1 MLQDRRE
8 YPRLVPGS
16 LLFVHVGQYTGPLS
30 NLSEGGFAVN
40 GLFPEIQHEV
50 CCLALDLEDS
60 GFGFPLRATAQ
71 TAWTSAAENR
81 TGLRFVNLPANSRQ
95 QLREWIS
102 AHGAATVKEPETQ
115 AFRFPARHAQFD
127 FAAIRRQLTAGV
139 IATELEVARRE
150 DRLLRLMGLCLT
162 AMTLLLALVFLGYS
176 LGSRGDHRP
185 TQVLAPVAT
194 GPDLPAAPQ
203 AEPAETS
210 PTTSP
215 LPSTVPLDVP
225 GFVLQVA
232 AMRYEANA
240 DGLSEILQENDFPA
254 FVFKRNTDRFYKVA
268 VGSFAD
274 AESAAVVKR
283 KLERQGFK
291 SILRHWSPE

>member
-1 MLQDRRE
+1 
-8 YPRLVPGS
+8 
-16 LLFVHVGQYTGPLS
+16 VGQYTGPLS

-40 GLFPEIQHEV
+40 GLFPEIQDEV
-50 CCLALDLEDS
+50 CCLALDLENS

-71 TAWTSAAENR
+71 TAWTNAAENR
-81 TGLRFVNLPANSRQ
+81 TGLRFVSLPANSRQ

-102 AHGAATVKEPETQ
+102 AHGAATVKEHPPQ
-115 AFRFPARHAQFD
+115 AFRFPARDAQFD

-176 LGSRGDHRP
+176 LGSRGDRP
-185 TQVLAPVAT
+185 TQVLAPA
-194 GPDLPAAPQ
+194 GPDLPAAAL
-203 AEPAETS
+203 AEPAEIS

-254 FVFKRNTDRFYKVA
+254 FVFKRNSDRFYKVA

-283 KLERQGFK
+283 KLEKRGFK
-291 SILRHWSPE
+291 VILRHWSPQ